1 MGVWSPPDL
10 VQLWEELVE
19 KMGTIDF
26 DPNDLYLRRGEK
38 QLQGLIS
45 NSKRKR
51 NRLPIS
57 PLGLKR
63 ITEEGSP
70 SAEENTEG
78 SESESPAYS
87 PTSPPSIVETTESY
101 PTSPQSTV
109 GTTESSG
116 SARTQGARRH

>member
-1 MGVWSPPDL
+1 
-10 VQLWEELVE
+10 
-19 KMGTIDF
+19 MGTIDF

-78 SESESPAYS
+78 SGSESPAYS
-87 PTSPPSIVETTESY
+87 PMSPPSIVETTESY

-109 GTTESSG
+109 GSTESSG